1 MLRSWTIPSCSCEKN
16 ALERDAA
23 LRALRELLAAEPL
36 CPLLGEILRLALV
49 LDDAAQLARGRRP
62 VEAEDLD
69 RLARLRVLDLLAAVV
84 VQGAHLAGGVAGDDG
99 VADP

>member
-1 MLRSWTIPSCSCEKN
+1 MPSCSCEKS

-36 CPLLGEILRLALV
+36 CPLLREILGLALV
-49 LDDAAQLARGRRP
+49 LDDARKLAGRRRP

-69 RLARLRVLDLLAAVV
+69 RLARLAR
-84 VQGAHLAGGVAGDDG
+84 
-99 VADP
+99 P